1 MRRGDT
7 SLKRRLVNWMIR
19 WVHPTNDDPD
29 FKPVFQAK
37 RTTGIPQYFLKKV
50 EKPVDEEA
58 AKGIMLNADG
68 EYVQVMACW
77 CFVGF
82 GWVEL
87 FLFIFLGECF
97 ALAYLGWFI
106 WDDTFRTS
114 LRAADE
120 APYWFRIFGIACRTL
135 VWPY

>member
-37 RTTGIPQYFLKKV
+37 RTTGIPQSFLKKV

-68 EYVQVMACW
+68 EYVQVMACRSGS
-77 CFVGF
+77 V
-82 GWVEL
+82 VL
-87 FLFIFLGECF
+87 S
-97 ALAYLGWFI
+97 ASA
-106 WDDTFRTS
+106 T
-114 LRAADE
+114 
-120 APYWFRIFGIACRTL
+120 
-135 VWPY
+135 